1 MKIIYSD
8 EYYVDIGEHV
18 FPTQKYKGVYE
29 RLIKANPALKDIII
43 KPIPASDEDVLLVH
57 TKEYVQKLLTGTLSY
72 EDILTLE
79 LPYSKQLVTASWLG
93 AGGTIMAYR
102 YAIKEGA
109 GINLAGGFHH
119 AFSDHGE
126 GFCVLNDIAIGVKKM
141 QKEGLIKRVLI
152 LDCDLHQGNGTAA
165 IFANDPTVFT
175 FSIHQENNYPY
186 YKPPG
191 SLDIGLADG
200 TGDEEYLKQMSTH
213 VPRIVQDFKP
223 ELIVYV
229 AGADTY
235 EDDQLGG
242 LNLTKEGLKKRDK
255 FVFDL
260 AKPNHIPV
268 AGLLAGGYANDV
280 NDTIEI
286 HYNMVME
293 ALGTVP
299 FTG

>member
-8 EYYVDIGEHV
+8 DYRVDIGEHV

-29 RLIKANPALKDIII
+29 RLIKSNPTLKDIII
-43 KPIPASDEDVLLVH
+43 QPTPASDEDVLLVH
-57 TKEYVQKLLTGTLSY
+57 TKEYVHKLLTGTLSY
-72 EDILTLE
+72 EDTLRLE

-119 AFSDHGE
+119 AFPDHGE
-126 GFCVLNDIAIGVKKM
+126 GFCVLNDIAIGVRKV
-141 QKEGLIKRVLI
+141 QKEELIKKVLI
-152 LDCDLHQGNGTAA
+152 LDCDLHHGNGTAY
-165 IFANDPTVFT
+165 IFANDPDVYT

-191 SLDIGLADG
+191 SLDIGLDDG
-200 TGDEEYLKQMSTH
+200 AGDEEYLSKLATH
-213 VPRIVQDFKP
+213 VPGIVSKFKP

-229 AGADTY
+229 AGADPY

-242 LNLTKEGLKKRDK
+242 LNLTKEGLNKRDK

-260 AKPNHIPV
+260 AKSNHIPV
-268 AGLLAGGYANDV
+268 ASLLAGGYANDV
-280 NDTIEI
+280 NDTTEI

-293 ALGTVP
+293 ALRLYE
-299 FTG
+299 

>member
-8 EYYVDIGEHV
+8 DYRVDIGEHV

-29 RLIKANPALKDIII
+29 RLIKSNPTLKDIII
-43 KPIPASDEDVLLVH
+43 QPTPASDEDVLLVH
-57 TKEYVQKLLTGTLSY
+57 TKEYVHKLLTGTLSY
-72 EDILTLE
+72 EDILRLE

-119 AFSDHGE
+119 AFPDHGE
-126 GFCVLNDIAIGVKKM
+126 GFCVLNDIAIGVRKV
-141 QKEGLIKRVLI
+141 QKEELIKKVLI
-152 LDCDLHQGNGTAA
+152 LDCDLHHGNGTAY
-165 IFANDPTVFT
+165 IFANDPDVYT

-191 SLDIGLADG
+191 SLDIGLDDG
-200 TGDEEYLKQMSTH
+200 AGDEEYLSKLATH
-213 VPRIVQDFKP
+213 VPGIVSKFKP

-229 AGADTY
+229 AGADPY

-242 LNLTKEGLKKRDK
+242 LNLTKEGLNKRDK

-260 AKPNHIPV
+260 AKSNHIPV
-268 AGLLAGGYANDV
+268 ASLLAGGYANDV
-280 NDTIEI
+280 NDTTEI

-293 ALGTVP
+293 ALRLYE
-299 FTG
+299 

>member
-1 MKIIYSD
+1 LKIIYSD
-8 EYYVDIGEHV
+8 DYRVDIGEHV

-29 RLIKANPALKDIII
+29 RLIKSNPTLKDIII
-43 KPIPASDEDVLLVH
+43 QPTPASDEDVLLVH
-57 TKEYVQKLLTGTLSY
+57 TKEYVHKLLTGTLSY
-72 EDILTLE
+72 EDILRLE

-119 AFSDHGE
+119 AFPDHGE
-126 GFCVLNDIAIGVKKM
+126 GFCVLNDIAIGVRKV
-141 QKEGLIKRVLI
+141 QKEELIKKVLI
-152 LDCDLHQGNGTAA
+152 LDCDLHHGNGTAY
-165 IFANDPTVFT
+165 IFANDPDVYT

-191 SLDIGLADG
+191 SLDIGLDDG
-200 TGDEEYLKQMSTH
+200 AGDEEYLSKLATH
-213 VPRIVQDFKP
+213 VPGIVSKFKP

-229 AGADTY
+229 AGADPY

-242 LNLTKEGLKKRDK
+242 LNLTKEGLNKRDK

-260 AKPNHIPV
+260 AKSNHIPV
-268 AGLLAGGYANDV
+268 ASLLAGGYANDV
-280 NDTIEI
+280 NDTTEI

-293 ALGTVP
+293 ALRLYE
-299 FTG
+299 